1 MSLAG
6 RVRGLHTPS
15 YDWGMDRRSE
25 ELLELHEV
33 RARLASVCATPGG
46 REAVL
51 GLAPTPEPHLVEAR
65 QRETAEAISLL
76 GLGIGVSPG
85 SADVRE
91 ATELASRGGTLD
103 VGALAEVAATIRV
116 AVEIATAVG
125 AHREVAPRLAERAEG
140 VDGRALVPVADAV
153 ERALDGH
160 GGVRDD
166 ASVELAQ
173 ARRQLA
179 SARSGAVEALRVAG
193 DRFRQHLQ
201 EGFVTERGGR
211 PVLAVKA
218 SARGSVPGIVH
229 DRSSSGQTVFVEPL
243 DVVEA
248 NNRVREL
255 EAMERIEVERVLAG
269 LSADVAAAAPAL
281 DGAAAELAEIDRAMA
296 CAALSRRWDGTP
308 VGPSKDV
315 ELIRARHPLLDPG
328 TAVPIDLPLR
338 GVRALVVSGPN
349 AGGKTVALKTLGLL
363 ALAYQCGL
371 QPPAVTA
378 RLPVF
383 DRVLV
388 DIGDDQSIERNLS
401 TFSGHVRRLID
412 ILGAAG
418 PRTLVLLDE
427 VAAGTDPGEGAAI
440 ARAVLEALV
449 AKGAL
454 VLATTHH
461 HELKAWA
468 SETPGAANAAVGFD
482 AERLA
487 PTFEI
492 RVGEPGAS
500 HAIEVAERLG
510 LNVDVVT
517 AARRMVGEDRGGVEA
532 LLQEAAAARVVAE
545 AERDAAL
552 AERDEAARVRMEVE
566 TRERELAARVERMRQ
581 DAAQARARAREDAR
595 DELAAVTA
603 ELATLRA
610 EIAAARREERR
621 RVESGAA
628 ARAAERDRRLGA
640 AAAAGARAT
649 ERLAELTAPVGAPED
664 LAVGDRVVVSD
675 LGVRGEVLAVE
686 GDTVEIQGPSA
697 RMRLNASRLVRDARV
712 APEPIAARP
721 ETRPPVVA
729 VGQQLDVRG
738 QRAETARAAVR
749 AHIDE
754 AAMVGLETVRI
765 VHGRGTG
772 ALRVAIRE
780 ELDRHPLVASSELAG
795 PDDGGDGA
803 TVATLR

>member
-1 MSLAG
+1 
-6 RVRGLHTPS
+6 
-15 YDWGMDRRSE
+15 MDRRSE

-33 RARLASVCATPGG
+33 RARLASLCATPIG
-46 REAVL
+46 REAAL

-65 QRETAEAISLL
+65 QGETAEAATLL
-76 GLGIGVSPG
+76 GLGIGVGPG
-85 SADVRE
+85 AADIQA
-91 ATELASRGGTLD
+91 ATEFASRGGTLE
-103 VGALAEVAATIRV
+103 VGPLGEVAATIRV
-116 AVEIATAVG
+116 AVEIATTVR
-125 AHREVAPRLAERAEG
+125 AHQEVAPRLAERAEG
-140 VDGRALVPVADAV
+140 VDVGALVPVAEAV
-153 ERALDGH
+153 ERSLDGH

-179 SARSGAVEALRVAG
+179 SARSGAVEALRTAA

-218 SARGSVPGIVH
+218 SARSAVPGIVH

-255 EAMERIEVERVLAG
+255 EAVERIEVERVLAG
-269 LSADVAAAAPAL
+269 LSVDVAAVAPAL
-281 DGAAAELAEIDRAMA
+281 DRAAGELAEIDRAMA

-308 VGPSKDV
+308 VVPAEDV

-328 TAVPIDLPLR
+328 TAVPIDLPLQ

-388 DIGDDQSIERNLS
+388 DIGDDQSIEHNLS

-412 ILGAAG
+412 ILAAAG

-427 VAAGTDPGEGAAI
+427 VAAGTDPGEGASI

-482 AERLA
+482 ADRLA

-510 LNVDVVT
+510 LDADVVT

-532 LLQEAAAARVVAE
+532 LLQEAAAARAVAE
-545 AERDAAL
+545 GERDAAL
-552 AERDEAARVRMEVE
+552 AERDEAARVRIEVE

-595 DELAAVTA
+595 DELAAATA

-621 RVESGAA
+621 RAESGDEA
-628 ARAAERDRRLGA
+628 ARGAERDRRLGA
-640 AAAAGARAT
+640 AAAAGVRAT
-649 ERLAELTAPVGAPED
+649 ERLAELTVPAGAPED

-712 APEPIAARP
+712 APDPVVARP

-738 QRAETARAAVR
+738 QRAEAARTAVR

-772 ALRVAIRE
+772 ALRVVIRE

-803 TVATLR
+803 TIATLR

>member
-1 MSLAG
+1 
-6 RVRGLHTPS
+6 
-15 YDWGMDRRSE
+15 MDGRSE
-25 ELLELHEV
+25 ELLELNEV
-33 RARLASVCATPGG
+33 RERLATLCASPGG
-46 REAVL
+46 REAARA
-51 GLAPTPEPHLVEAR
+51 LAPTSDRQRVDAR

-76 GLGIGVSPG
+76 ALGIGVPHG
-85 SADVRE
+85 ARDVRD
-91 ATELASRGGTLD
+91 ATELASRGGTLEI
-103 VGALAEVAATIRV
+103 GALGEVMTTIRV
-116 AVEIATAVG
+116 ALEIGGSVRG
-125 AHREVAPRLAERAEG
+125 HEDVAPRLAERAG
-140 VDGRALVPVADAV
+140 VMDERALGAVADAV
-153 ERALDGH
+153 EAALDGH
-160 GGVRDD
+160 GGVRNE
-166 ASVELAQ
+166 ASIELAQ
-173 ARRQLA
+173 TRRQVT
-179 SARSGAVEALRVAG
+179 SARAGAVEALRTAA

-201 EGFVTERGGR
+201 EGFVTERAGR

-218 SARGSVPGIVH
+218 SARAAVPGIVH
-229 DRSSSGQTVFVEPL
+229 DRSASGQTVFVEPL

-255 EAMERIEVERVLAG
+255 EAAERIEVERVLAG
-269 LSADVAAAAPAL
+269 LSAEVASAAPVLTEAVR
-281 DGAAAELAEIDRAMA
+281 ELSEIDRAMA
-296 CAALSRRWDGTP
+296 CASLSRRWDGTP
-308 VGPSKDV
+308 VDPSDDV
-315 ELIRARHPLLDPG
+315 ELVRARHPLLDPG
-328 TAVPIDLPLR
+328 TAVPIDLPLT

-371 QPPAVTA
+371 QPPAVSA

-383 DRVLV
+383 DQVLV

-401 TFSGHVRRLID
+401 TFSGHVRRVID
-412 ILGAAG
+412 ILAAAG
-418 PRTLVLLDE
+418 PRSLVLLDE

-468 SETPGAANAAVGFD
+468 SETPDAANAAVGFD
-482 AERLA
+482 ADRLA

-510 LNVDVVT
+510 LDSGVV
-517 AARRMVGEDRGGVEA
+517 AASRRMVGEDRGGVEA
-532 LLQEAAAARVVAE
+532 LLQEAAAARAVAE

-552 AERDEAARVRMEVE
+552 AERDDASRVRTEVE
-566 TRERELAARVERMRQ
+566 IRERELAARLDRMRQ

-595 DELAAVTA
+595 DELAAVNA
-603 ELATLRA
+603 ELATLRV

-621 RVESGAA
+621 RADSGVPA

-640 AAAAGARAT
+640 ATAAGARAAD
-649 ERLAELTAPVGAPED
+649 RLAELMAPPAAPED

-686 GDTVEIQGPSA
+686 GDVVEIQGPSA
-697 RMRLNASRLVRDARV
+697 RMRLSASRLVRDARV
-712 APEPIAARP
+712 APEPLPTGPEARPAIAA
-721 ETRPPVVA
+721 
-729 VGQQLDVRG
+729 VGPQLDVRG
-738 QRAETARAAVR
+738 QRAEAARAAVR
-749 AHIDE
+749 AHVDE

-780 ELDRHPLVASSELAG
+780 ELDRHPLVARSELAG

-803 TVATLR
+803 TIATLR

>member
-1 MSLAG
+1 MDE
-6 RVRGLHTPS
+6 RVLSP
-15 YDWGMDRRSE
+15 
-25 ELLELHEV
+25 V
-33 RARLASVCATPGG
+33 A
-46 REAVL
+46 EAV
-51 GLAPTPEPHLVEAR
+51 EA
-65 QRETAEAISLL
+65 
-76 GLGIGVSPG
+76 
-85 SADVRE
+85 
-91 ATELASRGGTLD
+91 
-103 VGALAEVAATIRV
+103 
-116 AVEIATAVG
+116 
-125 AHREVAPRLAERAEG
+125 
-140 VDGRALVPVADAV
+140 
-153 ERALDGH
+153 ALDGH

-166 ASVELAQ
+166 ASIELGQ
-173 ARRQLA
+173 TRRQLT
-179 SARSGAVEALRVAG
+179 SARAGAVEALRATA

-201 EGFVTERGGR
+201 EGYVTERAGR

-218 SARGSVPGIVH
+218 SARAAVPGIVH
-229 DRSSSGQTVFVEPL
+229 DRSASGQTVFVEPL

-255 EAMERIEVERVLAG
+255 EAGERIEVERVLAG
-269 LSADVAAAAPAL
+269 LSAEVASAAAVLTEAIRAL
-281 DGAAAELAEIDRAMA
+281 SEIDRAMA
-296 CAALSRRWDGTP
+296 CASLSRGWDGKP
-308 VGPSKDV
+308 VEASDDV
-315 ELIRARHPLLDPG
+315 ELVRARHPLLDPG
-328 TAVPIDLPLR
+328 TAVPIDLPLT

-371 QPPAVTA
+371 QPPAASA

-383 DRVLV
+383 DHVLV

-412 ILGAAG
+412 ILATAG
-418 PRTLVLLDE
+418 PGSLVLLDE

-449 AKGAL
+449 ARGAL

-482 AERLA
+482 ADRLA

-510 LNVDVVT
+510 LDPGVV
-517 AARRMVGEDRGGVEA
+517 AASRRMVGEDRGGVEA
-532 LLQEAAAARVVAE
+532 LLQEAAAARAVAE
-545 AERDAAL
+545 GERDAAL
-552 AERDEAARVRMEVE
+552 VERDEAARVRAEVE
-566 TRERELAARVERMRQ
+566 IRERELAARLDRLRQ
-581 DAAQARARAREDAR
+581 DAAQARARARGDAR
-595 DELAAVTA
+595 DELAAVNA

-621 RVESGAA
+621 RADSGAPA

-640 AAAAGARAT
+640 ATAAGARAA
-649 ERLAELTAPVGAPED
+649 ERLAELMAPAAAPED

-686 GDTVEIQGPSA
+686 GDVVEIQGPSA
-697 RMRLNASRLVRDARV
+697 RMRLSASRLVRDARV
-712 APEPIAARP
+712 AAEPVPAGPEARP
-721 ETRPPVVA
+721 AIVA
-729 VGQQLDVRG
+729 VGPQLDVRG
-738 QRAETARAAVR
+738 QRAEAARAAVR
-749 AHIDE
+749 AHVDE

-780 ELDRHPLVASSELAG
+780 ELDRHPLVARSELAG

-803 TVATLR
+803 TIATLR